1 MGWRTPRLFVGW
13 EKRSVSRGREREEH
27 EKHEEEPVVSRQP
40 DAAEVAARRGR
51 LRYYLDA
58 QSTSPA
64 RYLLEQTLFFFLR
77 GIPSLVGVGLRAL
90 AYRLILHSDGFPVVE
105 DHVRLCQPANI
116 HLGRRVYL
124 DHGVYLHACPQGV
137 FIGDET
143 FVMHGSVLHVYN
155 FRDLPDAGIWIGRNC
170 FVGELCLIR
179 GQGGVQI
186 GDSVLLA
193 PRVQILA
200 VNHLFDDPS
209 RPVIQQGITA
219 QGIVVEDGA
228 WIGAG
233 AILVDGV
240 RVGARAVV
248 GAGAVVTRNVPPQ
261 TLALG
266 VPARVVRRL
275 DADVEA
281 GQIRDQVFGTVPG
294 EEWLQAV
301 PAKLRRKK

>member
-40 DAAEVAARRGR
+40 DADQAGDPPQEKEQRLLQEVPSRAGGLGIEIVAQTSSPGSHLGR
-51 LRYYLDA
+51 
-58 QSTSPA
+58 
-64 RYLLEQTLFFFLR
+64 
-77 GIPSLVGVGLRAL
+77 VGLRAL

-200 VNHLFDDPS
+200 VNHLFDDPP

-281 GQIRDQVFGTVPG
+281 GQIRDQ
-294 EEWLQAV
+294 
-301 PAKLRRKK
+301 